1 MTSLEFVKGYSRN
14 TKNKKSRAKL
24 SILYFLYYSKDR
36 SSRGLTIH
44 NSFPQRK
51 QEGNEPY
58 NHNSLKRVD
67 NIIKTYI
74 VHVVQFNI

>member
-44 NSFPQRK
+44 NIIFIEDLVSNTK
-51 QEGNEPY
+51 KSLVAVK
-58 NHNSLKRVD
+58 SLKKITD
-67 NIIKTYI
+67 EKKT
-74 VHVVQFNI
+74 